1 MSSEKADAR
10 WRDAIRLT
18 IGLWLFVLL
27 IFLPVIFG
35 RYPEG
40 DWSSIILDSS
50 TVLVSMGLSL
60 ALFALF
66 RATLSWPNPLRAF
79 LLGTAILGLA
89 IANAAFDLLYTGW
102 VAENLDESWAELPT
116 NLSRGY
122 SAWFNYILVMS
133 VNLAFFQLSFVR
145 RRSLRNERQLTD
157 ARSAAQQAQLQ
168 ALRYQLNPHFLFNT
182 LNSISSLIV
191 TRRNEDA
198 EQMTNKLSSFLRAS
212 LTCDPGGLI
221 PLEEELSLIE
231 EYLDIE
237 GVRFGKR
244 LNVEIACACDA
255 GEALIPGFL
264 VQPLVENAIKHGVAP
279 SREPVTVRIE
289 AKLDDGQL
297 CIRVIN
303 DKAPDGGPAVVGG
316 AGVGLLNVRQRLHAV
331 FGEKASLVAVA
342 DGCRYIATISIPGV
356 QARA

>member
-1 MSSEKADAR
+1 MPSERSDAR
-10 WRDAIRLT
+10 WSDAILLT
-18 IGLWLFVLL
+18 IALQLFVVLM
-27 IFLPVIFG
+27 FLPF
-35 RYPEG
+35 
-40 DWSSIILDSS
+40 ILARHTDGSWTSVLWDVS
-50 TVLVSMGLSL
+50 TVIVQIGLGLV
-60 ALFALF
+60 LFALF
-66 RATLSWPNPLRAF
+66 RATLDWIGPLRTF
-79 LLGTAILGLA
+79 LLGSAVLILA
-89 IANAAFDLLYTGW
+89 VSNAAFDLIYTGW
-102 VAENLDESWAELPT
+102 VSENLDESWARLPT
-116 NLSRGY
+116 DLSRGY
-122 SAWFNYILVMS
+122 RAAFNYILVLS
-133 VNLAFFQLSFVR
+133 VNLALFQISFVR
-145 RRSLRNERQLTD
+145 RRSARNERQLTD
-157 ARSAAQQAQLQ
+157 ARATAQQAQLQ

-212 LTCDPGGLI
+212 LTCDPGGLV

-237 GVRFGKR
+237 GVRFGNR
-244 LNVEIACACDA
+244 LNVEIACDCAA

-289 AKLDDGQL
+289 AKMEDGQL

-303 DKAPDGGPAVVGG
+303 DRAAEPGPAVLGG
-316 AGVGLLNVRQRLHAV
+316 AGVGLLNVRQRLQAV
-331 FGEKASLVAVA
+331 FGDKASLVALS
-342 DGCRYIATISIPGV
+342 DGGRYIATICIPGV